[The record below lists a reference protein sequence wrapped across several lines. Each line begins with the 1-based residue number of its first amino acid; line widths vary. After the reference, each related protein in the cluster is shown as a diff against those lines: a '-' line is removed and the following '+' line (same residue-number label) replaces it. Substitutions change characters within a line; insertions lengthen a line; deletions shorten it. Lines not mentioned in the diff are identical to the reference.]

1 MRTHS
6 PLSNNKPRHTKPH
19 VLPILLAILVL
30 MALCP
35 SLGYAQDSITELDRE
50 VNASGRERTGKTAR
64 VFSELG
70 MGLVGSATAA
80 GIAGGVLAIDNA
92 ARPDARSHQAAF
104 FFTYSM
110 VNPALT
116 AGGVLLGGWLT
127 GGRGKA
133 WAPFAGAYIGGS
145 LFVIGGLLG
154 LLKDEEFWDKPVLGS
169 GIEGIIFTPLF
180 IAALVAL
187 PLAGAIV
194 GYELSESHETDRLKS
209 ERNKLMQNSST
220 QTTQPIMFNLLSGSF

>member
-35 SLGYAQDSITELDRE
+35 SLGYAQDSITELERN
-50 VNASGRERTGKTAR
+50 VNASGKERTGKTAR
-64 VFSELG
+64 IFSELG
-70 MGLVGSATAA
+70 MGLVGSVATA
-80 GIAGGVLAIDNA
+80 GIAGGITAIDWA
-92 ARPDARSHQAAF
+92 ARPEVPCHQSAF
-104 FFTYSM
+104 FFTYSL

-145 LFVIGGLLG
+145 LFIIGALLHVLDPESRDRPVFVSGIGG
-154 LLKDEEFWDKPVLGS
+154 
-169 GIEGIIFTPLF
+169 IIGNPLYV
-180 IAALVAL
+180 AALVAL